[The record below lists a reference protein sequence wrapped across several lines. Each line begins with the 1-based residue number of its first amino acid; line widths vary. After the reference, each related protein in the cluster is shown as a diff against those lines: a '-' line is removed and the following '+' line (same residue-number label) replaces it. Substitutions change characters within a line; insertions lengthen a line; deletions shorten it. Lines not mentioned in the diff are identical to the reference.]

1 MKQTMHRSIVELIS
15 SPREQHDL
23 QWLQESLQA
32 AVELELSTI
41 PPYLCALWSIKDTSS
56 DAYQLVQSVVL
67 EEMLH
72 MGLACNM
79 LTAIGCVPVLNN
91 NIPAYPGHLPGG
103 VRPGLTV
110 YLAGLSKN
118 YLEKVLM
125 QIEFPER
132 GPTALTADGKIYPT
146 IGAFYDAISSAFRTL
161 QPSLTRT
168 NQLDG
173 ATLNTYPIYLITTL
187 DDALK
192 AISEIKEQGEGTWNS
207 PEAIGFG
214 GELAHYYKFGQIFYG
229 KYLEQQC
236 NGTWEYTGGVVPF
249 PSVFPMSP
257 IPTGG
262 YVNPPKTVVDQL
274 AEFNKLFAAMLDK
287 LQSAWANGSEDD
299 LNSAIGIMFLLKPKA
314 IALMEIPLPDGN
326 GVYGPDFLIS

>member
-1 MKQTMHRSIVELIS
+1 MKQAMHRSIVELMR
-15 SPREQHDL
+15 SPSEQHDL

-41 PPYLCALWSIKDTSS
+41 PPYLCALWSIKDTGS
-56 DAYQLVQSVVL
+56 DAYQLMQSVVL

-103 VRPGLTV
+103 VRPELTV

-118 YLEKVLM
+118 YLENVFM

-132 GPTALTADGKIYPT
+132 GPIALTADGNIYPT

-161 QPSLTRT
+161 QPSLSRK

-187 DDALK
+187 DDVLK
-192 AISEIKEQGEGTWNS
+192 AISEIKEQGEGTWKS

-229 KYLEQQC
+229 KYLERQS
-236 NGTWEYTGGVVPF
+236 NGTWEYTGGAIPF
-249 PSVFPMSP
+249 PSVFPMAP
-257 IPTGG
+257 IPVGG
-262 YVNPPKTVVDQL
+262 YVNPPKIVVDQL
-274 AEFNKLFAAMLDK
+274 TEFNKLFASMLDM
-287 LQSAWANGSEDD
+287 LQNAWANGSEDD
-299 LNSAIGIMFLLKPKA
+299 LNSAIRIMFLLKPKA
-314 IALMEIPLPDGN
+314 IALMNIPLPDGN
-326 GVYGPDFLIS
+326 GVYGPDFLLA